1 MPIREAALDVF
12 PQPGLLIGDRLVTAT
27 TGGEYEHEYPATGK
41 PTVLVPLA
49 APADIDSA
57 VQAARAAGPEW
68 RSWTVD
74 RRRDV
79 MLRFAALIRDHQE
92 ELAQLSVFENGTPI
106 RLAETFV
113 PTAADS
119 FTYNAGWADKVS
131 GDVIATW
138 PVAALDYT
146 VVEPYGVV
154 GIIIPWNGPV
164 PSLGMTMAPALAA
177 GNTVVLKP
185 SRAAPFSPLV
195 AGRLFLEA
203 GFPPGVVN
211 IVPGGPEAG
220 DALARHPGVDKVHFM
235 GSSAVAREVLAAA
248 LTNLTPA
255 SLELGGKSAN
265 IIFADAD
272 LDAAADLAVSAVV
285 LMAGQAC
292 LIGTRVLVEEAV
304 YDDVVERCKAKVEQI
319 VVGDPA
325 SPDTR
330 MGPLI
335 SQGACERVLGFV
347 ERARATK
354 EGRLVTGGY
363 RLGGDL
369 ADGYFLA
376 PTIFADVD
384 SGSDLA
390 QREIFGP
397 LISYAALL
405 DGSRGAVHRQRPPL
419 RAGGLRPDQR
429 PQAGPPHG
437 GGPRG
442 GERLDQRLSRRS
454 ALRPVRRCQ
463 KQRLRPPRR
472 AGRHPGVLPSEERL
486 DGALGDRF
494 RPGRCCARRR
504 GLPGRRGAGTAVG
517 R

>member
-1 MPIREAALDVF
+1 VRSGTLVAVATDEAFGMPLGEAVLDLF
-12 PQPGLLIGDRLVTAT
+12 PQPGLLIGEKLVTAT

-41 PTVLVPLA
+41 PTYPVPLA
-49 APADIDSA
+49 GAADIDAA
-57 VQAARAAGPEW
+57 VQAARAAWPEW

-79 MLRFAALIRDHQE
+79 MLRFAALVRDHE
-92 ELAQLSVFENGTPI
+92 DEIGRLSVYENGTPI
-106 RLAETFV
+106 RLARTFV

-119 FTYNAGWADKVS
+119 FTYNAGWADKVG

-164 PSLGMTMAPALAA
+164 PSVGMTVAPALAA

-185 SRAAPFSPLV
+185 SRAAPFSPLL
-195 AGRLFLEA
+195 AGRLLLEA

-220 DALARHPGVDKVHFM
+220 DALVRHPGVDKIHFM
-235 GSSAVAREVLAAA
+235 GSSAVAREVLGAA
-248 LTNLTPA
+248 LTNLTPV

-272 LDAAADLAVSAVV
+272 LDAAAELAVSAVV
-285 LMAGQAC
+285 LMSGQAC
-292 LIGTRVLVEEAV
+292 LIGTRVLVEESV
-304 YDDVVERCKAKVEQI
+304 YDDVVERCTAKVEEI
-319 VVGDPA
+319 VIGDPA
-325 SPDTR
+325 SPGTR

-335 SQGACERVLGFV
+335 SEGACERVLGFV
-347 ERARATK
+347 ERAKASK

-369 ADGYFLA
+369 ADGYFVA
-376 PTIFADVD
+376 PTIFADVAND
-384 SGSDLA
+384 TELA

-397 LISYAALL
+397 LICIQSFKTEAEALAVANDHRYGLAAYVQTNDLKRAHRMAAALEA
-405 DGSRGAVHRQRPPL
+405 GSVWINGFPGVPRSVPFGGIKQSGYGRL
-419 RAGGLRPDQR
+419 GGLAGIQEFSRPKNVWT
-429 PQAGPPHG
+429 
-437 GGPRG
+437 
-442 GERLDQRLSRRS
+442 
-454 ALRPVRRCQ
+454 AL
-463 KQRLRPPRR
+463 
-472 AGRHPGVLPSEERL
+472 
-486 DGALGDRF
+486 
-494 RPGRCCARRR
+494 
-504 GLPGRRGAGTAVG
+504 
-517 R
+517 